1 MTRHATRGTPSPA
14 RPFGP
19 EGKRGGSRRRRKRRN
34 RRPRPASDDP
44 VPVFEALRAAL
55 PRWLRMGVSPW
66 VSDTVEHGVKIVW
79 TATPTPFNSAEYPLA
94 AADHEFM
101 ATEIQREL
109 DARYIKEVTR
119 PDDLDALVCIAS
131 AFVTNQAKKPRKVLD
146 GIDVRD
152 F

>member
-44 VPVFEALRAAL
+44 VSVFEALRAAL

-119 PDDLDALVCIAS
+119 PDDFDALVCIAS

-146 GIDVRD
+146 DIHVSD